1 MAIFRH
7 KQPPQCRFM
16 LAWVEDPACSLLA
29 RHLPGEM
36 F

>member
-16 LAWVEDPACSLLA
+16 LAWGEDHA
-29 RHLPGEM
+29 RLPVSHLPGEM
-36 F
+36 L

>member
-16 LAWVEDPACSLLA
+16 LAWGEDHARSLLA
-29 RHLPGEM
+29 SHLPGEM